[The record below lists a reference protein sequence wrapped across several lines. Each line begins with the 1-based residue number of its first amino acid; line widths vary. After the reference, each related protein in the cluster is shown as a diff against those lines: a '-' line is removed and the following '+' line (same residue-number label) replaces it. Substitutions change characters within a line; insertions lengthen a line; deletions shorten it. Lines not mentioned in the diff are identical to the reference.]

1 MARLIDEFLAHL
13 RDERDVSPE
22 TLRAYATDLR
32 QFAEFLGPDE
42 EIVPAAIDSL
52 ILRKYLAT
60 LKEKEYSRTTIARR
74 VASLRSF
81 FKFLCRQGH
90 AEKNPTSHLRL
101 TRGNRRLPTFLDES
115 EIQRLLTTPDAATF
129 GGRRDRAILE
139 CLYSTGMRVSEL
151 VGLNVRDVDLLGEVA
166 RVRGKGRKERMAPL
180 GKPAVDAIRDY
191 VLLRPSAVPAATD
204 EDTPLFLNKG
214 GTRLTARSIRR
225 RLLLYAQQC
234 GIAKHVSPHVL
245 RHTFATHLLD
255 RGADLR
261 SVQELLGHEHITT
274 TQIYTHVTTSRLRE
288 VYAKAHPRASA
299 GR

>member
-1 MARLIDEFLAHL
+1 MARLIDEFLEHL
-13 RDERDVSPE
+13 RVERNVSPE

-32 QFAEFLGPDE
+32 QFSEFLGPED
-42 EIVPAAIDSL
+42 EIVPAAIDPL

-60 LKEKEYSRTTIARR
+60 LKEQEYSRTTIARR
-74 VASLRSF
+74 VASMRSF
-81 FKFLCRQGH
+81 FKYLCRQGH
-90 AEKNPTSHLRL
+90 LDKNPAAQLRL
-101 TRGNRRLPTFLDES
+101 TRGSRRLPTFLDEG
-115 EIQRLLTTPDAATF
+115 EIQKLLTTPDAGSF

-151 VGLNVRDVDLLGEVA
+151 GGLNVRDVDLLGEVA

-191 VLLRPSAVPAATD
+191 VLVRNTAEPGAVG
-204 EDTPLFLNKG
+204 EDSPLFLNKG

-225 RLLLYAQQC
+225 RLLLYARQC
-234 GIAKHVSPHVL
+234 GIEKHVSPHVL